1 MTSLLRSIL
10 RPESRYAPWAPGM
23 FYPPGYTPGVA
34 NIGGTLYPLTAPQT
48 SLGFTEEQIA
58 PSYIGFA
65 HQAMMANPIV
75 FACMEYRRK
84 TFSQAYFSWQRLRGG
99 TPGEFFGTPEL
110 GILERPWL
118 NATTPDLLN
127 QAIQHAD
134 LGGNAFIVRRDD
146 QLTLL
151 RPDWVTIVAASRS
164 DPQQGIAA
172 IDAEVIGYAYW
183 PGGPGYGDPE
193 LLLPEEVAHFAPTPD
208 PTARFRGMSWL
219 TPAIRD
225 IMGDQAATTHKL
237 KYFEQGA
244 TPNLVI
250 SLDPAITLDKFTA
263 WVEKFDQKHEGV
275 MNAYRTMY
283 LGGGADA
290 KVVGSDLK
298 QIDFKVTQGAGESRI
313 ASDAGVPPILVGFS
327 EGLASATYSNYGM
340 ARRAYIDSTLWDLWG
355 NISGAL
361 QSILTTPGGA
371 RLWVDGRRIPLLQ
384 EDEKDR
390 AEIQQMDA
398 GAINT
403 LVTSGYT
410 PESVVDA
417 VTSGDLTRLQ
427 HSGMYSVQLQPAGA
441 GQEPDTDDTEEP
453 AGRAAVAQAR
463 DALVAAGVSRPTI
476 AQLADRLGVSDR
488 TVRRWQRG

>member
-1 MTSLLRSIL
+1 MNLLQSLVRSSA
-10 RPESRYAPWAPGM
+10 SRSLWPLETVNFNGNT
-23 FYPPGYTPGVA
+23 YT
-34 NIGGTLYPLTAPQT
+34 LPLPQT
-48 SLGFTEEQIA
+48 TMGFNEEEIA
-58 PSYIGFA
+58 PTYIGLA
-65 HQAMMANPIV
+65 HRAMMSNPIV

-84 TFSQAYFSWQRLRGG
+84 TFAQAHFSWQRLRGG
-99 TPGEFFGTPEL
+99 TPGEFFGTPDL
-110 GILERPWL
+110 AILERPWM

-134 LGGNAFIVRRDD
+134 LAGNAFIVRRGNE
-146 QLTLL
+146 LTLL
-151 RPDWVTIVAASRS
+151 RPDWVTIVAASQRQP
-164 DPQQGIAA
+164 DQGLAA
-172 IDAEVIGYAYW
+172 IDARVIGYAYW
-183 PGGPGYGDPE
+183 PGGLHQANEPE
-193 LLLPEEVAHFAPTPD
+193 VLMPEDVAHFAPTPD

-250 SLDPAITLDKFTA
+250 SLDPAITLDKFSA
-263 WVEKFDQKHEGV
+263 WVEKFSQKHEGV
-275 MNAYRTMY
+275 MNAYKTMY

-340 ARRAYIDSTLWDLWG
+340 ARRAYIDSTLWDLWS

-361 QSILTTPGGA
+361 QSIIPTPGGA
-371 RLWVDGRRIPLLQ
+371 RLWVDGRRIPLLK
-384 EDEKDR
+384 EDEKAI

-403 LVTSGYT
+403 LVTAGYD
-410 PESVVDA
+410 PVSVVDA
-417 VTSGDLTRLQ
+417 VTSKDLSRLQ
-427 HSGMYSVQLQPAGA
+427 HSGLYSVQLQAPGSE
-441 GQEPDTDDTEEP
+441 QEADQVE
-453 AGRAAVAQAR
+453 AAR
-463 DALVAAGVSRPTI
+463 SALVAAGVERPTQ
-476 AQLADRLGVSDR
+476 AQLAAHLGISER
-488 TVRRWQRG
+488 TLRRWQSGH